1 MKQDDS
7 GRTPEEPAPE
17 AFEGRGEQVS
27 PKPATLQQ
35 PQTDRAQRVLHRT
48 SVWLGIVAIVFFAG
62 AVADHTLRYRPL
74 SASLS
79 ETRTALDRAQQDVA
93 DLQAEIDRL
102 NTTLRQSD
110 SRVASLERDNEAL
123 REQLANSETRLIL
136 MQVLAD
142 VNNARLALSQED
154 VEGAQ
159 TALQD
164 TPQRLEEL
172 IPQIEAISPNLA
184 GSLPQRLTLILSGL
198 ERENLETVNIDME
211 LFIQDLLDI
220 EAALMGG

>member
-7 GRTPEEPAPE
+7 EKTPEDRASEG
-17 AFEGRGEQVS
+17 FERRGEPES
-27 PKPATLQQ
+27 PKPARLEG
-35 PQTDRAQRVLHRT
+35 PQTDRVQRALRRT
-48 SVWLGIVAIVFFAG
+48 SIWLGIVAIVFFAG
-62 AVADHTLRYRPL
+62 AVTDHYLRYRPL
-74 SASLS
+74 SAALS
-79 ETRTALDRAQQDVA
+79 ETRTALARAQQDVA
-93 DLQAEIDRL
+93 DLQAEIDQL
-102 NTTLRQSD
+102 NTTLRQNE
-110 SRVASLERDNEAL
+110 SRVASLERDEEAL
-123 REQLANSETRLIL
+123 REQLANAETRLLL

-142 VNNARLALSQED
+142 VDNARVALSQED

-164 TPQRLEEL
+164 TPQRLEDL
-172 IPQIEAISPNLA
+172 IPQIEEINPNLA

-220 EAALMGG
+220 ERALVSG